1 VSVALLSGPD
11 TNVVLQVVMR
21 VADRY
26 VRGRGVASEAPIV
39 AQERLGFTNP
49 KFQRRVTDT
58 RVEVPDAELIEIA
71 TGDEALPPIP
81 TLYKYFIGIGW
92 PSDAPNR
99 PNTPT
104 PFPAFLSVS

>member
-1 VSVALLSGPD
+1 VAEGLLLTRPD
-11 TNVVLQVVMR
+11 DLDIGCHRRPGRERNVVERL
-21 VADRY
+21 
-26 VRGRGVASEAPIV
+26 EAPLV

-81 TLYKYFIGIGW
+81 TL
-92 PSDAPNR
+92 
-99 PNTPT
+99 
-104 PFPAFLSVS
+104 